1 MVRVDGIHAKM
12 SNSRVS
18 ESIRQFFGGSFHEDW
33 ALEAKDWQTSVD
45 QFTVGE
51 THTQLENLAQQ
62 IDTLAAAYA
71 EEQLEDVMYSD
82 ALCSF
87 YPAPLT
93 YHEWLSQVSARL
105 RHHAAAIERD
115 DTKEL

>member
-1 MVRVDGIHAKM
+1 MQVFELREAFAMAQSASYHVDELEKSMNEAF
-12 SNSRVS
+12 SV
-18 ESIRQFFGGSFHEDW
+18 ESVRQFSGGSFHEDW
-33 ALEAKDWQTSVD
+33 AFQAKDWQTSVD

-62 IDTLAAAYA
+62 IDALAAVYA

-87 YPAPLT
+87 YPAPPT
-93 YHEWLSQVSARL
+93 YHE
-105 RHHAAAIERD
+105 
-115 DTKEL
+115 

>member
-1 MVRVDGIHAKM
+1 MAQSASYHVDELEKSMNEAF
-12 SNSRVS
+12 SV
-18 ESIRQFFGGSFHEDW
+18 ESVRQFSGGSFHEDW
-33 ALEAKDWQTSVD
+33 AFQAKYWQTSVD

-62 IDTLAAAYA
+62 IDALAAVCA

-87 YPAPLT
+87 YPAPPT
-93 YHEWLSQVSARL
+93 YHE
-105 RHHAAAIERD
+105 
-115 DTKEL
+115 